1 MMTVRPMTKRDIARV
16 YEIEVQS
23 FRSPWSKLSLLGE
36 LHNNVARY
44 LVAEEEGRIVGYGG
58 MWVLFDEAHI
68 TNIAIAPESRGKH
81 LGRYLLYGMMV
92 KALGYG
98 AERMT
103 TRWPK
108 ASITASILRRKAFAS
123 GTTRTRGRGPTCC
136 GTRIWAPRW
145 RKTLA

>member
-36 LHNNVARY
+36 LHNSVARY

-103 TRWPK
+103 LEEGRLSQAVLRGHGGGGLPAVEPGSGRHGGEKRLPK
-108 ASITASILRRKAFAS
+108 
-123 GTTRTRGRGPTCC
+123 G
-136 GTRIWAPRW
+136 
-145 RKTLA
+145 